1 MRSNLL
7 AQLLGSA
14 LVVSVGEGD
23 VVSAFGKG
31 QGDRDPIPPVPPL
44 TKACVLRSQCLQMSA
59 DSKPNKCLVGV
70 PIGIYQCAKDRL
82 RLLSQPD

>member
-31 QGDRDPIPPVPPL
+31 QAIADPIPPVPPL
-44 TKACVLRSQCLQMSA
+44 TKAVRTALTM
-59 DSKPNKCLVGV
+59 P
-70 PIGIYQCAKDRL
+70 
-82 RLLSQPD
+82 PDVCRFQT